1 MKLKELR
8 VKLGEKRHYTT
19 QQIKQAYGILND
31 PIRIDVTATN
41 SIAKDISQ
49 TLYYVPKRRKIEL
62 CLHILRN
69 EIKGNILIFRRTK
82 FACL

>member
-31 PIRIDVTATN
+31 PRYKQGNYTGAVKAIEKLAKGLSSHPDVAN
-41 SIAKDISQ
+41 A
-49 TLYYVPKRRKIEL
+49 LRRA
-62 CLHILRN
+62 N
-69 EIKGNILIFRRTK
+69 EETRWS
-82 FACL
+82 